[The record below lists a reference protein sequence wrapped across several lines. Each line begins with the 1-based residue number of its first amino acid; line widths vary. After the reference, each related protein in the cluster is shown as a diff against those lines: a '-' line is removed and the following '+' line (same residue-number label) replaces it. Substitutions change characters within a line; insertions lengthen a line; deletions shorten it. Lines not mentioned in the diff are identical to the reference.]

1 MDPRAKTS
9 SNTSQRVLPSRKMHR
24 EPTTAPTLRMKSQP
38 LRNDS
43 WTKMVNSR
51 TNALV
56 MLHRSHL
63 RVPPRLWSV
72 RHHPNHSLFPTR
84 PRDQERHPLHNGLL
98 LLDQRHLLFN
108 QWLQFASVSRAA
120 QTFPWTK
127 ASRNRCRSYRKM
139 ARVVPSHQRTL
150 CLPLVELVGR
160 DLCRWLEGRMLVCG
174 GRTRTLVFSA
184 G

>member
-56 MLHRSHL
+56 MLPRSHL
-63 RVPPRLWSV
+63 RIPPRLWSV

-98 LLDQRHLLFN
+98 LLDPRRLLFN
-108 QWLQFASVSRAA
+108 QLLQFASVSRAA
-120 QTFPWTK
+120 QTFPWIK
-127 ASRNRCRSYRKM
+127 ASRSRCRSCRKM
-139 ARVVPSHQRTL
+139 VKVVLSHQQTS

-160 DLCRWLEGRMLVCG
+160 VPCRWLEEQTLVCA
-174 GRTRTLVFSA
+174 GRTRILVFSA